1 MKRKVLMT
9 TATRCPFGEG
19 FDFTNPDLMV
29 RGLPVQEFAQ
39 LRRTTPVWWNAQE
52 EGNAGG
58 FHDGGFWVISKHQ
71 HIREISR
78 DPELWSSHENGCVM
92 RYDNLITAEE
102 MEAAKVMMH
111 NSDPPTHTRLRKLVS
126 RGFTPRAVHALEESL
141 TAAAADIVTAAAEK
155 GTGDLVDDVSK
166 RLPLLAIAN
175 LLGLPPEDHDRLFDW
190 SNAMI
195 GAEDPESADDPRQA
209 MAEIMMYS
217 YAKASERIEDPADD
231 IITKLVNADLDGDML
246 TELEFGYF
254 VLMLAVAGNETTR
267 NATSIGMNALLEH
280 PDQWELFKRER
291 PKTAA
296 DELIRWSSPINAFQ
310 RTARQDTEVGG
321 VRITKGDRV
330 GLFYGPANFDE
341 DVFDDPFRL
350 NILRDP
356 NPHLGFGGTGPHY
369 CIGANLARMEIGI
382 ILNAIAD
389 HLPNISKTAEPRRAR
404 SGWVNGIA
412 TMPVDYGTY

>member
-1 MKRKVLMT
+1 
-9 TATRCPFGEG
+9 
-19 FDFTNPDLMV
+19 
-29 RGLPVQEFAQ
+29 
-39 LRRTTPVWWNAQE
+39 
-52 EGNAGG
+52 
-58 FHDGGFWVISKHQ
+58 
-71 HIREISR
+71 
-78 DPELWSSHENGCVM
+78 
-92 RYDNLITAEE
+92 
-102 MEAAKVMMH
+102 
-111 NSDPPTHTRLRKLVS
+111 
-126 RGFTPRAVHALEESL
+126 
-141 TAAAADIVTAAAEK
+141 
-155 GTGDLVDDVSK
+155 
-166 RLPLLAIAN
+166 
-175 LLGLPPEDHDRLFDW
+175 
-190 SNAMI
+190 MI

-217 YAKASERIEDPADD
+217 YAKASEHIEDPADD

-246 TELEFGYF
+246 TELEFGYY

-330 GLFYGPANFDE
+330 GLFYGSANFDE
-341 DVFDDPFRL
+341 DVFDDPFRP

-389 HLPNISKTAEPRRAR
+389 HLPNISKTAEPRRVR